1 MNPTDDEVEQ
11 IKLEI
16 DEDGSG
22 EIDFEE
28 FLEIMNCKTLRF
40 VNKQQRNNK
49 MTTVFPTLDE
59 CKRSMIGSLELG
71 IHSKG

>member
-1 MNPTDDEVEQ
+1 MRNHGLNPTDDEVEQ
-11 IKLEI
+11 IKSEI

-40 VNKQQRNNK
+40 ANNK
-49 MTTVFPTLDE
+49 KLFADSKMKIIFP
-59 CKRSMIGSLELG
+59 S
-71 IHSKG
+71 

>member
-1 MNPTDDEVEQ
+1 MTSNSSLNPTDDEVEQ
-11 IKLEI
+11 IKSEI

-40 VNKQQRNNK
+40 VN
-49 MTTVFPTLDE
+49 
-59 CKRSMIGSLELG
+59 
-71 IHSKG
+71 